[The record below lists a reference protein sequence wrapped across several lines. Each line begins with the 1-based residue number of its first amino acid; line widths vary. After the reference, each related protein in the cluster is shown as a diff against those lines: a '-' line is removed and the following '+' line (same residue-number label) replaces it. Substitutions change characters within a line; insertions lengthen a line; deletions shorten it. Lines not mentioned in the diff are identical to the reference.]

1 MRAEKWERNKMLR
14 ASPSDFITEFARF
27 EINFR
32 KNFYPR
38 NRSADISYHDKYR
51 EAGIFIKAMER

>member
-1 MRAEKWERNKMLR
+1 MLR
-14 ASPSDFITEFARF
+14 ASPIDFITEFARS

-38 NRSADISYHDKYR
+38 HQSADISYHDKYR
-51 EAGIFIKAMER
+51 EAGIFIKAVKR